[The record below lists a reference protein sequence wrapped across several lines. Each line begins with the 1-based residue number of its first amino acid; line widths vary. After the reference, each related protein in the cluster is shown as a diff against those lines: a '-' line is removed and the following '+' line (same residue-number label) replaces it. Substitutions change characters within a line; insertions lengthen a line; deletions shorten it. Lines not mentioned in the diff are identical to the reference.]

1 MKSAPL
7 QLQSSLSFHV
17 GLVAAIAAFLV
28 VGVGGWAVATEF
40 SGAIIA
46 SGQVVVDSNVKRVQ
60 HPTGGVVGE
69 LRIRDGQ
76 QVKAGQ
82 ILLRLDDVQTR
93 ASLAIVSKALDEL
106 TARQARLEAERDG
119 ADEMIVPRDLQD
131 RMEDQHVARTT
142 NGELRQFETRRK
154 GREGQRAQLRERIA
168 QLGKEISG
176 YTAQH
181 DSKIKQIGWIAD
193 ELQGVREL
201 WLKKLIPFTRLTIL
215 EREKERLAGERG
227 QLVASI
233 AQSGGKIAETELQ
246 IIQIE
251 QDMRTEVGR
260 ELADIRA
267 RTSEL
272 VEKKVA
278 AQDQL
283 QRIDIRAPQ
292 DGVVHQLA
300 VHTVGGVIAPGE
312 QIMLIVPE
320 ADTLTIE
327 VRVQPQDV
335 DQLRIGQSAV
345 IRLSAF
351 NQQTTPEL
359 NGVVGRVSADVSE
372 DIKTGTRFYTVRVAV
387 PESELARLASLKLIP
402 GMPAEVFIQTTPRT
416 VISFLIRPLWDQI
429 GRAFRET

>member
-1 MKSAPL
+1 M
-7 QLQSSLSFHV
+7 
-17 GLVAAIAAFLV
+17 
-28 VGVGGWAVATEF
+28 
-40 SGAIIA
+40 
-46 SGQVVVDSNVKRVQ
+46 
-60 HPTGGVVGE
+60 
-69 LRIRDGQ
+69 
-76 QVKAGQ
+76 
-82 ILLRLDDVQTR
+82 DD
-93 ASLAIVSKALDEL
+93 
-106 TARQARLEAERDG
+106 
-119 ADEMIVPRDLQD
+119 P
-131 RMEDQHVARTT
+131 HVARTMH
-142 NGELRQFETRRK
+142 GELRQFDTRRK
-154 GREGQRAQLRERIA
+154 GREGQKAQLKERIA
-168 QLGKEISG
+168 QLGKEITG

-181 DSKIKQIGWIAD
+181 DSKIKQIDWITD

-201 WLKKLIPFTRLTIL
+201 WRQKLIPFTRLTIL

-233 AQSGGKIAETELQ
+233 AQSGGKIAEIELQ
-246 IIQIE
+246 IMQID

-260 ELADIRA
+260 ELGDIRA

-278 AQDQL
+278 ALDQL

-292 DGVVHQLA
+292 DGVVHQLS
-300 VHTVGGVIAPGE
+300 VHTVGGVITSGE
-312 QIMLIVPE
+312 QVMLIVPE

-335 DQLRIGQSAV
+335 DQLSVGQRAV

-359 NGVVGRVSADVSE
+359 NGTVGRVSADVTE
-372 DIKTGTRFYTVRVAV
+372 DTKTGTRFYTVRVAV
-387 PESELARLASLKLIP
+387 PESELARLGSLKLIP
-402 GMPAEVFIQTTPRT
+402 GMPAEVFIQTSSRT

>member
-1 MKSAPL
+1 MKPAPSN
-7 QLQSSLSFHV
+7 LQSSLSLHV
-17 GLVAAIAAFLV
+17 RLVAVLAAFLII
-28 VGVGGWAVATEF
+28 GLGGWAVATEF

-82 ILLRLDDVQTR
+82 VLLRLDDVQTR
-93 ASLAIVSKALDEL
+93 AGLAIVSKALDEL
-106 TARQARLEAERDG
+106 MARQARLEAERDG
-119 ADEMIVPRDLQD
+119 ADEMEIPPDLRD
-131 RMEDQHVARTT
+131 RMDDPHVARTMH
-142 NGELRQFETRRK
+142 GELRQFETRRK

-181 DSKIKQIGWIAD
+181 DSKIKQIDWITD
-193 ELQGVREL
+193 ELHGVREL
-201 WLKKLIPFTRLTIL
+201 WRQKLIPFTRLTIL
-215 EREKERLAGERG
+215 EREKERLTGERG

-233 AQSGGKIAETELQ
+233 AQSGGKIAEIELQ
-246 IIQIE
+246 IMQIE

-278 AQDQL
+278 ALDQL

-300 VHTVGGVIAPGE
+300 VHTIGGVITSGE

-335 DQLRIGQSAV
+335 DQLSVGQSAV
-345 IRLSAF
+345 VRLSAF

-359 NGVVGRVSADVSE
+359 NGTVGRVSADVTE
-372 DIKTGTRFYTVRVAV
+372 DTKTGTRFYTVRVAV
-387 PESELARLASLKLIP
+387 PETELARLGSLKLIP
-402 GMPAEVFIQTTPRT
+402 GMPAEVFIQTTSRT
-416 VISFLIRPLWDQI
+416 VMSFLIRPLWDQI

>member
-1 MKSAPL
+1 MNSAPL

-17 GLVAAIAAFLV
+17 SLVAAIAAFLV

-82 ILLRLDDVQTR
+82 VLLRLDDVQTR

-119 ADEMIVPRDLQD
+119 ADEMIVPRDLLD
-131 RMEDQHVARTT
+131 RMEDQHVARTMH
-142 NGELRQFETRRK
+142 GELRQFDTRRK

-181 DSKIKQIGWIAD
+181 DSKIKQIGWITD
-193 ELQGVREL
+193 ELHGVREL

-233 AQSGGKIAETELQ
+233 AQSGGKIAEIELQ

-292 DGVVHQLA
+292 DGIVHQLA
-300 VHTVGGVIAPGE
+300 VHTVGGVITAGE

-359 NGVVGRVSADVSE
+359 NGVVARVSADVSE